1 MSKAIPLLKQ
11 KGTKMGMFEKIARR
25 REDEYNEL
33 RCHDPVEYEK
43 CCAFASHIAFLIAR
57 LIETGASDEVKIAA
71 LVEAQLVSLTL
82 RAVKAENENV
92 NLKAISK
99 AKGIDQ

>member
-1 MSKAIPLLKQ
+1 MSL
-11 KGTKMGMFEKIARR
+11 FEKIARR

-33 RCHDPVEYEK
+33 RRLDPVEYEK
-43 CCAFASHIAFLIAR
+43 CCAFASHIAC
-57 LIETGASDEVKIAA
+57 LIETGALDELKIAA
-71 LVEAQLVSLTL
+71 EVEAQLVSLTL

>member
-1 MSKAIPLLKQ
+1 MSL
-11 KGTKMGMFEKIARR
+11 FEKIARR

-43 CCAFASHIAFLIAR
+43 CCAFASHIAC
-57 LIETGASDEVKIAA
+57 LIETGALDELKIAA
-71 LVEAQLVSLTL
+71 EVEAQLVSLTL